1 VLAGFNHKPGST
13 AVPTTQD
20 KRFNSIKTLAI
31 YLSQH
36 PTYEVPGGTPHTE
49 VTASRGQALHSQL
62 GNARQAMSDADLAQ
76 LQAKSARETAY
87 ATLRRRLIAFVDELT
102 LLLGPDD
109 PRWEVFGLNILSSP
123 RAPAHASQLVLSLAG
138 TGQILAERV
147 RGVRSSNNR
156 VLIQILGV
164 DAGYREY
171 SKSGN
176 VTDELIK
183 GLPAGSTVKVK
194 IIALNGSLEAASG
207 PEAQITLP

>member
-1 VLAGFNHKPGST
+1 MTEDLTIPASYDVWLTDLKHHLDRTTGSKAALARYLSEC
-13 AVPTTQD
+13 
-20 KRFNSIKTLAI
+20 RSIKLPSAKVKVSEL
-31 YLSQH
+31 LSQR
-36 PTYEVPGGTPHTE
+36 YMPG
-49 VTASRGQALHSQL
+49 
-62 GNARQAMSDADLAQ
+62 ADLFFDIAIW
-76 LQAKSARETAY
+76 LQQQQQDEAGETVRLERADEPEPIGP
-87 ATLRRRLIAFVDELT
+87 RR
-102 LLLGPDD
+102 
-109 PRWEVFGLNILSSP
+109 EVFGLNIPSSP

-138 TGQILAERV
+138 TGQILAEWV

>member
-1 VLAGFNHKPGST
+1 VLETPLGKGWSPEWVLAGFNHKPGST

-20 KRFNSIKTLAI
+20 KRFNSINTLAI

-49 VTASRGQALHSQL
+49 VTASRAQALH
-62 GNARQAMSDADLAQ
+62 
-76 LQAKSARETAY
+76 
-87 ATLRRRLIAFVDELT
+87 
-102 LLLGPDD
+102 
-109 PRWEVFGLNILSSP
+109 
-123 RAPAHASQLVLSLAG
+123 SQLVLSLAG
-138 TGQILAERV
+138 AGQILAEWV

-176 VTDELIK
+176 VIDELIK

>member
-1 VLAGFNHKPGST
+1 
-13 AVPTTQD
+13 
-20 KRFNSIKTLAI
+20 
-31 YLSQH
+31 
-36 PTYEVPGGTPHTE
+36 
-49 VTASRGQALHSQL
+49 
-62 GNARQAMSDADLAQ
+62 M
-76 LQAKSARETAY
+76 
-87 ATLRRRLIAFVDELT
+87 
-102 LLLGPDD
+102 
-109 PRWEVFGLNILSSP
+109 
-123 RAPAHASQLVLSLAG
+123 
-138 TGQILAERV
+138 

-176 VTDELIK
+176 VIDELIK